1 MQATTASPTKN
12 FNKYNIIYFLI
23 FIACA
28 QGDIRLVGGLTSSQ
42 GRVEFCNRGVW
53 GTVCD
58 DSWGSSDARVVCRQL
73 GFSTF
78 GVCLC
83 VFGFL
88 VIQDYIHG
96 HKCTCTS
103 QRYPVCI
110 SMNLQKF
117 EIWKDESVHVC
128 QFCVCV
134 VLNFKLV
141 VYPLYFVI
149 ILLQY

>member
-28 QGDIRLVGGLTSSQ
+28 QGDIRLVGGLTSNQ

-78 GVCLC
+78 GVCVC
-83 VFGFL
+83 VCL
-88 VIQDYIHG
+88 VSWLSKIIYMD
-96 HKCTCTS
+96 T
-103 QRYPVCI
+103 
-110 SMNLQKF
+110 
-117 EIWKDESVHVC
+117 SVHVLPRGTL
-128 QFCVCV
+128 CVSA
-134 VLNFKLV
+134 
-141 VYPLYFVI
+141 
-149 ILLQY
+149 